1 MILGFDPIDRNELK
15 VVLFD
20 GIRCHSPLAISFLF
34 RVKFKNSYL
43 CLLGTKW
50 MKSTTEVIRSKW
62 ITLEHRGVAFPPEY
76 SPRGISILIAGEK
89 LSLNQEQ
96 EELVYAWAKKKD
108 THYIRDPIFQ
118 SNFLTDFK
126 KLLPQK
132 FLDVSSISDFDFS
145 EAFVL
150 VEQEKRIKEAEM
162 ERIRNLPKDEK
173 KKIRLAK
180 KSELDR
186 LKGLYGKALVDGIEV
201 DVANWLVEPPG
212 LFMGRGQ
219 HPLRGRWKPRITPID
234 IILNLGEDAP
244 APEGNWKGIVHDHT
258 STWLATWIERLTDKR
273 KYVWLHDSSSLRQN
287 SDKEKYDKAN
297 KLEKHISRVQREIIS
312 RMLKSKDLN
321 QRKISTV
328 CYLIFK
334 LAMRVGD
341 EKDPEEADTVGASTL
356 RVEHITFKEND
367 SGKYIEFNFL
377 GKDSVPWQ
385 KTIKVESADTM
396 GLYNNIKMLTKGKN
410 RNSQIFDGI
419 TSSKVNAFLRSIDNK
434 NLPGLTA
441 KVFRTYITTNVVRE
455 TLANPPFNRVNKNSS
470 EAEKIYAVKIANLK
484 AAITC
489 NHKKGIDPKNP
500 ASTKALEKFKDS
512 IVKKEETIKRLRS
525 DLIEGRWKTDIQKNR
540 IEDRIER
547 LEMQLKLQKET
558 RDYNL
563 GTSLRNYI
571 DPRVVVAW
579 LMHVNLDWKKVY
591 TATLQRKFRWVE
603 DYSRDE
609 LTAYYPFQKQFR
621 GEEEMKVVVSEETKV
636 AS

>member
-1 MILGFDPIDRNELK
+1 MIFGVIAPWLLG
-15 VVLFD
+15 
-20 GIRCHSPLAISFLF
+20 FLF
-34 RVKFKNSYL
+34 RVKFKNSHL

-62 ITLEHRGVAFPPEY
+62 TTLEHRGVAFPPEY
-76 SPRGISILIAGEK
+76 HPRGISILIAGEK

-118 SNFLTDFK
+118 SNFLIDFK

-150 VEQEKRIKEAEM
+150 VEQEKRMKEAEV

-219 HPLRGRWKPRITPID
+219 HPLRGRWKPRITPND

-244 APEGNWKGIVHDHT
+244 ALEGNWKGIVHDYT
-258 STWLATWIERLTDKR
+258 STWLATWIERLTGKR

-312 RMLKSKDLN
+312 RMLKSRDLN

-396 GLYNNIKMLTKGKN
+396 GLYNNLKMLTEGKD

-441 KVFRTYITTNVVRE
+441 KVFRTYITTNIVRE

-470 EAEKIYAVKIANLK
+470 EAEKIYAVKVANLK
-484 AAITC
+484 AAVTC

-500 ASTKALEKFKDS
+500 ASVKALEKFKDS
-512 IVKKEETIKRLRS
+512 IIKKEETIKRLRS
-525 DLIEGRWKTDIQKNR
+525 DLIEGRWKTDVQKNR

-547 LEMQLKLQKET
+547 IEMQLKVQKET

-603 DYSRDE
+603 EYSRDG

-621 GEEEMKVVVSEETKV
+621 EEEMKVVVSEETKV